1 MKLQL
6 YLGRLMCVAAASLLL
21 GACASSPPASSLHQT
36 ERQLSA
42 QYPQLRLAENS
53 LGKSLLSINEHEQL
67 SLEKV
72 LQLMLSN
79 SPQVRMELARL
90 GVADAKSLQ
99 AELIENPHISIGLLK
114 PEDGGRWQLDA
125 ALSQPLLDLFTR
137 PLRRK
142 LAQVNLL
149 EAQLVLQAELQQLI
163 GETTALYFDAVAEL
177 QHCYVQN
184 KLVEA
189 ATAKQQL
196 ALSLYKAGNMP
207 ENDFLAYD
215 NDLRRAQQK
224 LEQHQGKAY
233 EKQLKLLNAIGLEAS
248 ASLNLPSQL
257 PQLPQLP
264 NEYFDRQALV
274 KVAQTTRIDLKIAQQ
289 QLTTIEQR
297 RSLVKQEHG
306 WRDMSMGIAAE
317 REFDG
322 AKNYGP
328 EIEFALPIF
337 NRGQGKQ
344 ALLQAQRDK
353 LSARFQQLTLN
364 AESEIAQALNRMD
377 SASVQLQ
384 LISAALM
391 VAEKRVEL
399 SNREVNFMLGSPFE
413 LLSIKRQQI
422 QLAHDFTA
430 LLNDY
435 WQARAELELAIG
447 KSLPVQHTA
456 VTEHSTHTSAETQK
470 HQNHQEHNH
479 D

>member
-1 MKLQL
+1 
-6 YLGRLMCVAAASLLL
+6 MCVATASLLL
-21 GACASSPPASSLHQT
+21 GACASSPPVSTLHQS
-36 ERQLSA
+36 ERQLSE
-42 QYPQLRLAENS
+42 QYPRVRLAENS
-53 LGKSLLSINEHEQL
+53 LGKSLLRVDEHEQL
-67 SLEKV
+67 TLEKT

-79 SPQVRMELARL
+79 SPKVRMELARL

-99 AELIENPHISIGLLK
+99 AELIENPHISIGLLR

-142 LAQVNLL
+142 LAQANLL
-149 EAQLVLQAELQQLI
+149 EAQLVLQAELQHLI

-184 KLVEA
+184 KLVDA
-189 ATAKQQL
+189 ALAKQQL
-196 ALSLYKAGNMP
+196 ALSLYQAGNMP
-207 ENDFLAYD
+207 ENDYLAYD

-224 LEQHQGKAY
+224 LEQRQSKAY
-233 EKQLKLLNAIGLEAS
+233 EKQLELLNAMGLEAS

-257 PQLPQLP
+257 PQLPS
-264 NEYFDRQALV
+264 EHFDRQTLV
-274 KVAQTTRIDLKIAQQ
+274 KFAQTARIDLKIAQQ

-306 WRDMSMGIAAE
+306 WRDMSVGIAAE
-317 REFDG
+317 REFDS

-328 EIEFALPIF
+328 EIEFALPVF

-344 ALLQAQRDK
+344 AMLQAQRDK
-353 LSARFQQLTLN
+353 LNARFQQLTLN

-377 SASVQLQ
+377 SANSQLK
-384 LISAALM
+384 LVSAALIA
-391 VAEKRVEL
+391 AEKRVEL

-435 WQARAELELAIG
+435 WQARAELELAVG
-447 KSLPVQHTA
+447 KSLPVQNT
-456 VTEHSTHTSAETQK
+456 TTTDHSMHMPSESKAPINHSSE
-470 HQNHQEHNH
+470 NHQEHHH